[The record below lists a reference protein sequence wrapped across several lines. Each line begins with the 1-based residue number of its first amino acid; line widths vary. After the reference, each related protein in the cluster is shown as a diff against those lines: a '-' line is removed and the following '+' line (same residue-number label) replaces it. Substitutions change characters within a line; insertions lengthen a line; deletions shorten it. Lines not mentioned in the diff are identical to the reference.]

1 MLGLALQHLVLNSC
15 VWFFLTLWTV
25 VCQASL
31 SMEFSRQEY
40 WVGLPLPTLE
50 DLLDPR
56 IKAMLPALA
65 GGFLTTELIGKPK
78 RMELCTLHWPEI
90 KPWSPAWEVRILP
103 LNNQCFAILL
113 YLSYCLHVSVPIFVH
128 IYTFIMP

>member
-1 MLGLALQHLVLNSC
+1 
-15 VWFFLTLWTV
+15 
-25 VCQASL
+25 
-31 SMEFSRQEY
+31 MEFSRQEY

-90 KPWSPAWEVRILP
+90 KPWSPA
-103 LNNQCFAILL
+103 
-113 YLSYCLHVSVPIFVH
+113 
-128 IYTFIMP
+128 